1 MPQTTTAT
9 IDTAGT
15 NNVQY
20 VYYHEGGV
28 PGRRPVLTGK
38 DAKPTFTELPRI
50 DLGRLYSTELAD
62 RRALSS
68 EIDAAF
74 RDVGFFYATNHGVD
88 KAVVDDMFSAMH
100 RYFGLPLDVKME
112 AHSRQ
117 NRKFRGYEPLFST
130 KLDPA
135 TRGDLKEGFLMGED
149 ALDAE
154 QCAPGSAIAAQQ
166 AEAAANGNTA
176 RNQWPGHAGAQ
187 FWRPAVYR
195 YWAALRQLSARLL
208 RMFALALDLPED
220 EFEAVTRFPIT
231 NIRALH
237 YPPQTRDEDV
247 GIGAHTD
254 FVFFTLLCQQE
265 TAVPALE
272 VLNQNGVWVP
282 ARPDRDAFVVNIG
295 DFLKFLTGGY
305 WQSTVHRVRNRT
317 GEERYSIPFFY
328 SPDEAGVVSVLEKF
342 REEGKEYEE
351 FTAGEYFEKRLQ
363 IDRRTADGDGGGETG
378 RAY

>member
-1 MPQTTTAT
+1 MPTATPTTA
-9 IDTAGT
+9 DTADPDDV
-15 NNVQY
+15 NY
-20 VYYHEGGV
+20 VYYHEGGA
-28 PGRRPVLTGK
+28 PGRRPILTGA

-50 DLGRLYSTELAD
+50 DLGRLYSTEPAD
-62 RRALSS
+62 RRALAS
-68 EIDAAF
+68 EIDVAF

-88 KAVVDDMFSAMH
+88 TVVVDDMFAAMR
-100 RYFGLPLDVKME
+100 RYFALPLDVKME
-112 AHSRQ
+112 AHSRG

-130 KLDPA
+130 KLDPT

-154 QCAPGSAIAAQQ
+154 QCAPGSAIAAHQ
-166 AEAAANGNTA
+166 AEAVKGGSA
-176 RNQWPGHAGAQ
+176 RNQWPGHAAAQ

-208 RMFALALDLPED
+208 RVFALALGLPEGA
-220 EFEAVTRFPIT
+220 FEDVTRFPMT

-237 YPPQTRDEDV
+237 YPPQTRVDDV

-272 VLNQNGVWVP
+272 VLNQNGAWVP

-305 WQSTVHRVRNRT
+305 WQSTVHRVRNMT

-328 SPDEAGVVSVLEKF
+328 SPDEAGVVSVLDGF

-363 IDRRTADGDGGGETG
+363 IDRRTADEDDSAEKEL
-378 RAY
+378 RY

>member
-1 MPQTTTAT
+1 MPMRTTTT
-9 IDTAGT
+9 TCTAPSDGV
-15 NNVQY
+15 NY

-28 PGRRPVLTGK
+28 PGRRPILTDA

-62 RRALSS
+62 RRALAS
-68 EIDAAF
+68 EIDVAF

-88 KAVVDDMFSAMH
+88 TAVVDDIWT
-100 RYFGLPLDVKME
+100 
-112 AHSRQ
+112 SRWK
-117 NRKFRGYEPLFST
+117 RKFRGYEPLFST

-154 QCAPGSAIAAQQ
+154 QCAPGSAIAAHQ
-166 AEAAANGNTA
+166 AEAAEAGSA
-176 RNQWPGHAGAQ
+176 RNQWPGHADAQ

-208 RMFALALDLPED
+208 RVFALALGLPEGA
-220 EFEAVTRFPIT
+220 FEDVTRFPMT

-237 YPPQTRDEDV
+237 YPRQTRDNDV

-272 VLNQNGVWVP
+272 VLNQNGTWVP
-282 ARPDRDAFVVNIG
+282 AQPECDAFVVNIG

-305 WQSTVHRVRNRT
+305 WQSTVHRVRNMT

-328 SPDEAGVVSVLEKF
+328 SPDESGG
-342 REEGKEYEE
+342 EEGKEYDE

-363 IDRRTADGDGGGETG
+363 IDRRTADGDDGAGGEL
-378 RAY
+378 RY